1 VAQPYVAAMNDLMRA
16 TLTRGTGRSAA
27 LPGQAAGGKTGTSQ
41 GSRDAWFVGYTPYYV
56 AGIWIGNDDGA
67 RMDHVT
73 GGTIPARLWR
83 DVMLVAHQGKEPLPL
98 PSTRSPWAEEAVSH
112 LPWNSPASSGREPF
126 YRRVFGGI
134 FGG

>member
-1 VAQPYVAAMNDLMRA
+1 
-16 TLTRGTGRSAA
+16 
-27 LPGQAAGGKTGTSQ
+27 
-41 GSRDAWFVGYTPYYV
+41 
-56 AGIWIGNDDGA
+56 
-67 RMDHVT
+67 
-73 GGTIPARLWR
+73 
-83 DVMLVAHQGKEPLPL
+83 MLVAHQGKEPLPL